1 MMKDDRM
8 IENVAVLFLNENEM
22 NVPALD
28 LHKKEIIREEQVSQ
42 LDLWIFYENFVR
54 ILSGEIISK
63 FAQRVTKEFSG
74 DERKYGHIFVR

>member
-42 LDLWIFYENFVR
+42 LDL
-54 ILSGEIISK
+54 
-63 FAQRVTKEFSG
+63 
-74 DERKYGHIFVR
+74 